1 MFLIGLVI
9 GLYIGVMI
17 MVWVFYPRKDKKA
30 KKYENIFRKNF
41 NS

>member
-1 MFLIGLVI
+1 MFLIGLII
-9 GLYIGVMI
+9 GIYIGVMI

-30 KKYENIFRKNF
+30 NEYDPFRKNF